1 MSRPLVLLCAFVIAV
16 TGGLGALAA
25 APQRNAGSW
34 PGWGNSARFDRYS
47 PADQINSTNVRDLK
61 PVWITWMKQTG
72 GWEVTPI
79 VANGVL
85 YAQDMQGTAFALDPE
100 SGRALWRFATGQVG
114 RMRAPAWWPGDAGH
128 GPRVIISG
136 NDRIY
141 ALDAVTG
148 KPAEGFGGAKGYID
162 IREGFAP
169 KDANYD
175 ITSPPT
181 VYRNLLITG
190 PGTQEFG
197 AKGPPGDPRAY
208 DAISGKLVWRFSTVP
223 RPGERNAGSWGAEGW
238 KDRAGPSSWG
248 MYSLDEKSGT
258 VFIPVGNPADSY
270 IGTDRPGDNL
280 YSDSILALDAATG
293 KYRWHYQMVHHDLFD
308 YDDAAP
314 PALVDLTVGGKR
326 VPALVEVT
334 KQGLMFILDRRTGK
348 PVFGVEERPVPAST
362 IPGEKASP
370 TQPFPI
376 KPPPLVKMGM
386 TRADLSNV
394 TPETHRYCEALWD
407 RVGLRDTKAFEPPR
421 LGSPNLAIPGN
432 IGGAGGIWGGVSID
446 VRTGMIFVNTNNLP
460 SYNYITADDGTSPR
474 NAGGLRVDR
483 AYIKLVDQK
492 GMPCIQPPWG
502 EMIAVNGNT
511 GDIAWRHPLGSAE
524 MYGEAGAATGLINR
538 GGSLATAGGLVFM
551 GGTADQ
557 PVLHAF
563 DSHSGQE
570 IWNVRLA
577 APVTSAP
584 MTFVGRNG
592 RQYLV
597 VGISGRRDSNSA
609 LIAFALP
616 QPGDPQLDLKPAAPV
631 QRGALN
637 APAGV
642 PAVLRAEDLPAAP
655 GRDEL
660 LTTCTACH
668 VLGTVTAQRHTASD
682 WQVVLQDMRAR
693 GAKMDDAAELR
704 IRDYLAAHLGVP
716 GTPQEH

>member
-1 MSRPLVLLCAFVIAV
+1 MSRPLVLLSAFVIA
-16 TGGLGALAA
+16 GLGASAA
-25 APQRNAGSW
+25 APQHDGRKDADNW

-47 PADQINSTNVRDLK
+47 PADQINAANVKDLR
-61 PVWITWMKQTG
+61 PVWIFPLKQVG

-79 VANGVL
+79 VVGGAL
-85 YAQDMQGTAFALDPE
+85 YTQDMAGPLLRWTRKAAANCGALRPARSGGCAPPPGGPAMPATIRASSSAAMTASMPWTRQPANRHRVL
-100 SGRALWRFATGQVG
+100 A
-114 RMRAPAWWPGDAGH
+114 AP
-128 GPRVIISG
+128 R
-136 NDRIY
+136 
-141 ALDAVTG
+141 
-148 KPAEGFGGAKGYID
+148 GYIN
-162 IREGFAP
+162 IRDGFAP
-169 KDANYD
+169 KDVNYD

-208 DAISGKLVWRFSTVP
+208 DVITGKLVWRFPTVP
-223 RPGERNAGSWGAEGW
+223 HPGERNAGSWGAEGW

-248 MYSLDEKSGT
+248 MYSLDEKTGT

-280 YSDSILALDAATG
+280 YSDSIVALDAATG

-314 PALVDLTVGGKR
+314 PALIDLTVQGKT

-362 IPGEKASP
+362 IAGEKASP

-394 TPETHRYCEALWD
+394 TPEAHRYCTALWD
-407 RVGLRDTKAFEPPR
+407 RVGLRDTRAFEPPR
-421 LGSPNLAIPGN
+421 LGGPNLAIPGN

-446 VRTGMIFVNTNNLP
+446 VRTNTIFVNTNNLP
-460 SYNYITADDGTSPR
+460 SYNTIVADNGTSPR

-502 EMIAVNGNT
+502 EMIAVNGNS
-511 GDIAWRHPLGSAE
+511 GEILWRRPLGSAE
-524 MYGEAGAATGLINR
+524 MYGEAGAGTGLINR

-557 PVLHAF
+557 PVLHVF
-563 DSHSGQE
+563 DSRSGRE
-570 IWNVRLA
+570 ISSIRLA

-597 VGISGRRDSNSA
+597 VGISGRKDSDSA

-616 QPGDPQLDLKPAAPV
+616 RPGDPQIDLKPAPPV
-631 QRGALN
+631 QRGAVN

-642 PAVLRAEDLPAAP
+642 PVVLRAEDLPAGA
-655 GRDEL
+655 GRDDL
-660 LTTCTACH
+660 LGTCTACH
-668 VLGTVTAQRHTASD
+668 ALGTVTAQRHTASD
-682 WQVVLQDMRAR
+682 WQAILQDMRAR
-693 GAKMDDAAELR
+693 GAKMDDAAQAR
-704 IRDYLAAHLGVP
+704 IRDYLAAHLGSGEP
-716 GTPQEH
+716 REN

>member
-1 MSRPLVLLCAFVIAV
+1 MPRPLLFLCALIVA
-16 TGGLGALAA
+16 GSGAPAA
-25 APQRNAGSW
+25 APQHDVGKDATSW

-47 PADQINSTNVRDLK
+47 PADQINAANVKDLQ
-61 PVWITWMKQTG
+61 PVWTFPLKQAG
-72 GWEVTPI
+72 VWEVTPI
-79 VANGVL
+79 VAGGVL
-85 YAQDMQGTAFALDPE
+85 YTQDMQGTAFALDPE
-100 SGRALWRFATGQVG
+100 SGRELWRFATGQTG
-114 RMRAPAWWPGDAGH
+114 RMRAAAWWPGDAAH
-128 GPRVIISG
+128 GPRVIVSG

-141 ALDAVTG
+141 ALDAATG
-148 KPAEGFGGAKGYID
+148 KPAPGFGGAQGYIN
-162 IREGFAP
+162 IRDGFAP
-169 KDANYD
+169 GQVNYD

-208 DAISGKLVWRFSTVP
+208 DVITGKLVWRFSTVP
-223 RPGERNAGSWGAEGW
+223 RPGERNTGSWGAEGW

-248 MYSLDEKSGT
+248 MYSLDEKTGT

-280 YSDSILALDAATG
+280 YSDSIVALDAATG

-314 PALVDLTVGGKR
+314 PALVDLTVQGKT

-348 PVFGVEERPVPAST
+348 PVFGALERPVPAST
-362 IPGEKASP
+362 IAGEKASP

-394 TPETHRYCEALWD
+394 TPEAHRYCTALWD
-407 RVGLRDTKAFEPPR
+407 RVGLRDTQAFEPPR
-421 LGSPNLAIPGN
+421 LGGPNLAVPGN

-446 VRTGMIFVNTNNLP
+446 VRTNTIYVNTNNLP
-460 SYNYITADDGTSPR
+460 SYNYIVADSGTSPR

-502 EMIAVNGNT
+502 EMIAVNGNS
-511 GDIAWRHPLGSAE
+511 GEILWRRPLGSAE
-524 MYGEAGAATGLINR
+524 MYGEAGANTGLINR

-557 PVLHAF
+557 PVLHVF
-563 DSHSGQE
+563 ESRSGRE
-570 IWNVRLA
+570 ISNIRFA

-584 MTFVGRNG
+584 MTFVGKNG

-597 VGISGRRDSNSA
+597 VGISGRKDSDSA
-609 LIAFALP
+609 LIALALP
-616 QPGDPQLDLKPAAPV
+616 RAGDPQIDLKPAPPV
-631 QRGALN
+631 QRGAVN

-660 LTTCTACH
+660 LSTCTACH
-668 VLGTVTAQRHTASD
+668 ALGTVTAQRHTASD
-682 WQVVLQDMRAR
+682 WQAILQDMRAR
-693 GAKMDDAAELR
+693 GAKMDDAAQSR
-704 IRDYLAAHLGVP
+704 IRDYLAAHLGSDEP
-716 GTPQEH
+716 REN